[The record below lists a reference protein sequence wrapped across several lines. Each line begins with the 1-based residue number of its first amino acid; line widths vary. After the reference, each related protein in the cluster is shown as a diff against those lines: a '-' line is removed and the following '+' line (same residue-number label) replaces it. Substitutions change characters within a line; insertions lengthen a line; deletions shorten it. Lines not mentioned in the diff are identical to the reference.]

1 MCEIMQSLGGK
12 GLSWAEFILLW
23 TTGVS
28 VVPLEKKKNG
38 ISRTREKNRN
48 DKPHISDFIMK

>member
-28 VVPLEKKKNG
+28 VVPLEKKKMEYQEQEKKTG
-38 ISRTREKNRN
+38 TISHTFQ
-48 DKPHISDFIMK
+48 IS